1 MTRVADQ
8 QHLDWVARSF
18 GRPDYAPLGPA
29 DVELIRSIGEL
40 VSKYQG
46 THLFKEGEPATA
58 AYLIESGEVELY
70 RGSGPGVRVVSR
82 VGPGSVLGDIAM
94 FQDRPYV
101 SSARA
106 VDPVRAFRFERVKL
120 LPELARHPAVCL
132 RWLVAGLRQL
142 ENTQRRVI
150 RLMHKTVLAQVADLL
165 AEEAARRRDVTLS
178 QATIAAL
185 LGVSRQSVNE
195 ALGRLR
201 DQELVETGYR
211 RIRVLDAEKLAG
223 IAAS

>member
-1 MTRVADQ
+1 MTRIADQ

-40 VSKYQG
+40 ISKYQG
-46 THLFKEGEPATA
+46 THLFREGAPATA

-70 RGSGPGVRVVSR
+70 RGSGPNVRVVSR

-94 FQDRPYV
+94 FQDSPYI

-106 VDPVRAFRFERVKL
+106 VDSVRAFRFERVKL

-142 ENTQRRVI
+142 EDTQRRVI
-150 RLMHKTVLAQVADLL
+150 RLMHKTVLSQVADLL
-165 AEEAARRRDVTLS
+165 AEEGSRRRDVTLS
-178 QATIAAL
+178 QSTIATL

-211 RIRVLDAEKLAG
+211 RIRVLDAERLAR